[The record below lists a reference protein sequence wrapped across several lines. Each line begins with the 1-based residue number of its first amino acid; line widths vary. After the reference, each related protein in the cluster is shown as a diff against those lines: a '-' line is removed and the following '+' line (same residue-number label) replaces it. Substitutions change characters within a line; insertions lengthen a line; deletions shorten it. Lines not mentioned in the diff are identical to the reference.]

1 MSNWPFTENV
11 AFSNFNEL
19 FLNIN
24 SQLTKHKSL
33 MLSTSLFLVCLTI
46 MKHCHVQF
54 SLYCDVNIQLS
65 EKSIAV
71 STIGDSIDSVK

>member
-1 MSNWPFTENV
+1 
-11 AFSNFNEL
+11 
-19 FLNIN
+19 
-24 SQLTKHKSL
+24 

-54 SLYCDVNIQLS
+54 SLYCDVNIRLLGGKEINVKPQRQLS

-71 STIGDSIDSVK
+71 STIGDIIDSVK